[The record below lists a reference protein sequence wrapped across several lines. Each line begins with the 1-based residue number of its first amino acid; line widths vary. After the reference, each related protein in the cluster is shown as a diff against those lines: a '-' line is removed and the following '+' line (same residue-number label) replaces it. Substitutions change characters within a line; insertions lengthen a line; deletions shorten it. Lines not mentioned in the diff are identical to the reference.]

1 MLHIFG
7 ERRAAFGICLM
18 VGVCLILCMG
28 AAALAAEATLKG
40 KPGDGTMAAIA
51 VPNFINYRNKSRV
64 AAGVG
69 TAEGVRVEGIDGTD
83 EEEDSE
89 ILVEQD
95 QRPRGEPQPAGLK
108 DKTGIKAGSDSGT
121 SRWYWRD
128 EPQNQAK

>member
-1 MLHIFG
+1 
-7 ERRAAFGICLM
+7 
-18 VGVCLILCMG
+18 MG

-40 KPGDGTMAAIA
+40 KPSDGTTAAIA
-51 VPNFINYRNKSRV
+51 VPNFLSYGNKSRV

-69 TAEGVRVEGIDGTD
+69 SAEGVRVEGIDGTD

-95 QRPRGEPQPAGLK
+95 QRSRGEPQPAGLK
-108 DKTGIKAGSDSGT
+108 VKTGIKAGSDRGI

-128 EPQNQAK
+128 EPNN